1 MASSTTIPM
10 AMDRADIEMI
20 FNELPVA
27 NRYNSEASKA
37 IGILNTTM
45 RVPLQRPRKTYTTS
59 ITTRKVIIM
68 VSFKESMVLMMW
80 SEESMTVTKEIS
92 DGRVFSMFFIAFF
105 TSRIT
110 WTVLYPDCF
119 WIMIW
124 APRVP
129 FV

>member
-1 MASSTTIPM
+1 
-10 AMDRADIEMI
+10 MDRADIDMI

-27 NRYNSEASKA
+27 NKYISEASKA

-59 ITTRKVIIM
+59 ITTRKVIRM
-68 VSFKESMVLMMW
+68 VSFRELMVLMIW
-80 SEESMTVTKEIS
+80 SDESMTVTKEKS

-110 WTVLYPDCF
+110 CTVLYPDCF
-119 WIMIW
+119 WMIIW
-124 APRVP
+124 APRTP